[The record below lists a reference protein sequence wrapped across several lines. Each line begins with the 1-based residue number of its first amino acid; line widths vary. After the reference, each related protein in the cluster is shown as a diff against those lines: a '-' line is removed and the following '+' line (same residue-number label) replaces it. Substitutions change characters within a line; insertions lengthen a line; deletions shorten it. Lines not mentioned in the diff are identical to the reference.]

1 MSKQPAPDPLSD
13 SVQISWDDWPAF
25 RIQHGLRVAEV
36 VQLENAQTE
45 IICHEAV
52 SRSRPMQDLTP
63 NSQPATAHKS
73 KLGLLLYTMLCL
85 AAGAPGVPQR
95 RTLAGGLRID
105 LIVGLDGQTRL
116 QLSREKVYPS
126 ETEMATALNAW
137 PYPLEDLAP
146 KKFDYRSR
154 FYAQFAWPTPAP
166 EKML

>member
-1 MSKQPAPDPLSD
+1 MSKQPAPDPLPD
-13 SVQISWDDWPAF
+13 SAMIAISDWPAY
-25 RIQHGLRVAEV
+25 RIQHGLKVDQV
-36 VQLENAQTE
+36 IQLENAGTE
-45 IICHEAV
+45 LICHY
-52 SRSRPMQDLTP
+52 SPTWSKPMDRATP
-63 NSQPATAHKS
+63 DSQPITPKS
-73 KLGLLLYTMLCL
+73 KLGLLLYTLL
-85 AAGAPGVPQR
+85 RAAAGAPGVPQR

-137 PYPLEDLAP
+137 PYPLGDLAP
-146 KKFDYRSR
+146 KKFDYHGR